1 MTTLRRVLERVAAGG
16 EVEVDVELVAGVGLA
31 LDIVLASGGAE
42 ELRRDD
48 VGDGVDASN
57 DGGGT

>member
-1 MTTLRRVLERVAAGG
+1 MVAAGE
-16 EVEVDVELVAGVGLA
+16 EVELDVEIVAGLGLA